1 VIEGRGR
8 RPDPKKRI
16 VDNIPEPKMTKIRDP
31 PVIAVRPEPILSEKT
46 NPESVVHLEKSSET
60 VRSENSVGTKR
71 QFVFSNDNDLDDLD
85 DNFDDA
91 ENVVPPKKTKLDKN
105 LNDNS
110 AKVGDKKSRKIDDKK
125 STKSDEKDSSA
136 NVAKESSDSSFS
148 ISQDFPTTST
158 QIEINVGHTMTE
170 TSKTD
175 RYVPP
180 KSLDISPLSNKTLS
194 KLRAFLAPP
203 KDEDD
208 VDRSSKTDEG
218 NGTSIV
224 DRNVANQT
232 SIVNKNVTN
241 QTSKVDR
248 DSSVAAQKSKNVDVG
263 SSKISVDEGNGSS
276 MVDSNVTDQTT
287 NIDTTRSSISNVKL
301 PTKITRMPSV
311 GKNSVVSVDS
321 FRLKMPGDVQERQR
335 SVLASLFSDPA
346 DDNFDDLEF

>member
-1 VIEGRGR
+1 MIEGRGR

-46 NPESVVHLEKSSET
+46 NPESVLHSEKSSET

-110 AKVGDKKSRKIDDKK
+110 AKVGDKKS
-125 STKSDEKDSSA
+125 TKSDGKD
-136 NVAKESSDSSFS
+136 SSDSSFS

-158 QIEINVGHTMTE
+158 QIEINVGQTMTE

-175 RYVPP
+175 RNVP

-203 KDEDD
+203 NDDDD

-224 DRNVANQT
+224 DRNVTNQT

-248 DSSVAAQKSKNVDVG
+248 DSSVAAQKSKNVVVA
-263 SSKISVDEGNGSS
+263 SKISVDEGNGSS
-276 MVDSNVTDQTT
+276 VVDSNVTDQTT

-335 SVLASLFSDPA
+335 SVLASLFSDPS

>member
-16 VDNIPEPKMTKIRDP
+16 VDNIPEPKMTKIRDSP
-31 PVIAVRPEPILSEKT
+31 IIAARPEPILSEKT
-46 NPESVVHLEKSSET
+46 NPESVVHWEKSSET

-91 ENVVPPKKTKLDKN
+91 ENVVPTKKTKLDKN

-110 AKVGDKKSRKIDDKK
+110 AKVGDKKSNKIYGKK
-125 STKSDEKDSSA
+125 STKSDEKDSSE
-136 NVAKESSDSSFS
+136 NVDKESSDSSFS

-158 QIEINVGHTMTE
+158 QIEINVGQTVTE
-170 TSKTD
+170 TSKAD
-175 RYVPP
+175 RNVPP

-208 VDRSSKTDEG
+208 LDRSSKTDEG

-241 QTSKVDR
+241 QTSKVDI
-248 DSSVAAQKSKNVDVG
+248 DSSVAAQKSKNVDVA
-263 SSKISVDEGNGSS
+263 SKISVDEGNGSS
-276 MVDSNVTDQTT
+276 VVDSNVTDQTT

-335 SVLASLFSDPA
+335 SVLASLFSDPS